1 MAVPLA
7 DDRDRDILEYLHRC
21 GGADVHELCEL
32 LGVTRTAIRQ
42 RISRLELMGFLCCE
56 LQSQARGRPRH
67 IYKVT
72 PDGLHALG
80 ENYRDLAVV
89 MWEVI
94 SGVEDAVTREM
105 LIARVRNSLAARL
118 GRIESGS
125 ASLGERVDHLASAMR
140 DRGFNAESDH
150 QAGLP
155 ILRETS
161 CPFPLLA
168 DIDDRICQVERQVLE
183 QVLGVPVE
191 FLSRCRDGGA
201 CCEFRVKVPLSDVA
215 EN

>member
-1 MAVPLA
+1 MAISLG
-7 DDRDRDILEYLHRC
+7 DDRDREILEFLHRC
-21 GGADVHELCEL
+21 GGADVLELCEL

-42 RISRLELMGFLCCE
+42 RISRLELTGLVRCE

-67 IYKVT
+67 VYRVT
-72 PDGLHALG
+72 SEGLHALG

-105 LIARVRNSLAARL
+105 LIARLQNSLARRL
-118 GRIESGS
+118 GTVESGS
-125 ASLGERVDHLASAMR
+125 ASVVERVDRLACEMR
-140 DRGFNAESDH
+140 AHGFNAESDH
-150 QAGLP
+150 RGGLP

-183 QVLGVPVE
+183 QVLGAPVE

-201 CCEFRVKVPLSDVA
+201 CCEFQVKLPMSGAA